1 MIHTVEIDA
10 VNRASVVERIM
21 RVTRHRGFNLQ
32 QMSLNTYADDSKC
45 RVSVTVNSDRSINL
59 LLTQFAKLVDVV
71 EVELACEDSNTLKIS
86 A

>member
-1 MIHTVEIDA
+1 MKHTVEIDA

-21 RVTRHRGFNLQ
+21 RVVRHRGFSLQ

-45 RVSVTVNSDRSINL
+45 RVSVTVDSDRSIQL
-59 LLTQFAKLVDVV
+59 LLAQFAKLVDVLT
-71 EVELACEDSNTLKIS
+71 VELSCEQTHTLKIS